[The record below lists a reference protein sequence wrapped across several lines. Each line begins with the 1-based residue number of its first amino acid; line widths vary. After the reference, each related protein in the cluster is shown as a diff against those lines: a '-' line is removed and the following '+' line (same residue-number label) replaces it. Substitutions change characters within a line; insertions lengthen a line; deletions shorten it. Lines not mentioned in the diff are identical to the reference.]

1 MVRQASRLTV
11 GCPDWASFV
20 AQQRLLFRTNAKQ
33 PCHDAVPLH
42 SIIDHTESALISS
55 LPTTATVIRG
65 SLLTGV
71 NLFSLLSR

>member
-1 MVRQASRLTV
+1 
-11 GCPDWASFV
+11 
-20 AQQRLLFRTNAKQ
+20 
-33 PCHDAVPLH
+33 
-42 SIIDHTESALISS
+42 